1 MDSVLQSNTVHKGE
15 QMKQFNIYF
24 EDLNEQTQQEVL
36 KFYRLES
43 AEEGNLN
50 LSPLCILEVEVEV
63 EKEEV

>member
-1 MDSVLQSNTVHKGE
+1 
-15 QMKQFNIYF
+15 MKQFNIYF